1 MVMHIV
7 WCGRRQMGLRPF
19 RWDHLS
25 ACCVAFCGLP
35 ALMPAVSGAQ
45 AIRIEPPVRVS
56 PQDSGGH
63 FWAMGNTHSAPD
75 DPHSLITCGI
85 RIRSEPLAWDG
96 YLYSSSDGGLTWRVA
111 RIDSTLTDD
120 GDPDQ
125 VSETSCALGRHG
137 TMYMNTSVYGKW
149 HSNPFQ
155 LSHSTDGG
163 LTWSA
168 PLQRRGSYD
177 ATRSVVDNS
186 GGSFDGHLY
195 IFSNR
200 FDVGAD
206 PRSNPCY
213 PCYEPLLTSADG
225 GRSVQAAVTEKP
237 GKEYL
242 HPGWPSQAAVLND
255 GKVMAVHSA
264 LFVGSPDPAKRAGDA
279 QTPDQWGIDVVTSS
293 DGGRS
298 LDKPVTIRRWKR
310 DRNLATGNTAEPLGL
325 FDRVPTLAVDRSSGT
340 HRGRVYVGWRELN
353 NTDAIAR
360 IMLSWSDNSGKSWS
374 KPIRVDD
381 APRDRAAESVAQG
394 DRGTDPMVP
403 AIAVNKDGAVGLLWM
418 EQFAMPSW
426 RFSASLDGGATF
438 LPSKPVYATQ
448 ARDEAFR
455 TEWFNYYATAQ
466 DHPSEISSPDDRG
479 IRPLRKPGF
488 TLYTQFDQ
496 ESALTA
502 TTDGVFHA
510 MWITRDDG
518 ALWTTRIHVDG
529 KTATEPR
536 PSIEG
541 LTDVSKRVRLEARNF
556 HYDEVSARMSVDV
569 ILINTS
575 VGVPDRQPWMEAR
588 GTFDLPTS
596 GSSGRPLQAPL
607 VLRVTST
614 YSDVG
619 HLDLANFDGVDS
631 TGTPLVDWS
640 TALPSGGLA
649 PGARSA
655 ARRLEFNVRDLKPA
669 ASRDVFQ
676 VVNVA
681 AEVYS
686 K

>member
-1 MVMHIV
+1 MVNHTM
-7 WCGRRQMGLRPF
+7 WRSRQKGSRPF
-19 RWDHLS
+19 RWSHLS
-25 ACCVAFCGLP
+25 ACCVVFCGLL
-35 ALMPAVSGAQ
+35 ALTPTVSGAQ
-45 AIRIEPPVRVS
+45 AIKIESRVRVS

-63 FWAMGNTHSAPD
+63 TWAMGNTHSAPD

-85 RIRSEPLAWDG
+85 RIRSEPLSWDG

-111 RIDSTLTDD
+111 RIDSTVTDD
-120 GDPDQ
+120 GNPDQ
-125 VSETSCALGRHG
+125 VSETSCALGRRG

-149 HSNPFQ
+149 RSNPFQ
-155 LSHSTDGG
+155 LARSSDGG

-168 PLQRRGSYD
+168 PLQRRGWYD

-225 GRSVQAAVTEKP
+225 GRSVQAAVTERP
-237 GKEYL
+237 GKQYR
-242 HPGWPSQAAVLND
+242 HAGWPSQVAVLND
-255 GKVMAVHSA
+255 GKVMAVHSV
-264 LFVGSPDPAKRAGDA
+264 LFVDSADPAKQFGDA
-279 QTPDQWGIDVVTSS
+279 QTSLHWGVDAITSS

-298 LDKPVTIRRWKR
+298 VDKPVTIRRW
-310 DRNLATGNTAEPLGL
+310 DRNSATSGTAEPPGL
-325 FDRVPTLAVDRSSGT
+325 FDHVPTLAVDRSSET

-353 NTDAIAR
+353 NNDAIAR
-360 IMLSWSDNSGKSWS
+360 IMLSWSDDSGKSWS
-374 KPIRVDD
+374 KPIRADD
-381 APRDRAAESVAQG
+381 APRDSVTESATRG

-418 EQFAMPSW
+418 ERFALPTW
-426 RFSASLDGGATF
+426 RFSVSLDGGTTF
-438 LPSKPVYATQ
+438 LPSVPVYATY
-448 ARDEAFR
+448 ARDEPLR
-455 TEWFNYYATAQ
+455 TGWFNYYATAQ
-466 DHPSEISSPDDRG
+466 DHPSQIDSPDQAG
-479 IRPLRKPGF
+479 IRPSRKPGF

-518 ALWTTRIHVDG
+518 ALWTARIHVDG
-529 KTATEPR
+529 NTATEPR

-541 LTDVSKRVRLEARNF
+541 LTDVSKSVRLEARNF

-569 ILINTS
+569 VLVNTS
-575 VGVPDRQPWMEAR
+575 LGVPDRQPWMEAR
-588 GTFDLPTS
+588 ETFNMPTS
-596 GSSGRPLQAPL
+596 GSSSRPLQAPL
-607 VLRVTST
+607 VLRVTSM

-619 HLDLANFDGVDS
+619 HLDLVNFDGVDS
-631 TGTPLVDWS
+631 TGRPLVDWS
-640 TALPSGGLA
+640 KTLPSGGLA
-649 PGARSA
+649 PGARST
-655 ARRLEFNVRDLKPA
+655 ARRLEFNVRELKPA
-669 ASRDVFQ
+669 ASPDVFQ

>member
-1 MVMHIV
+1 VIRTK
-7 WCGRRQMGLRPF
+7 WRGPQKGLRAF
-19 RWDHLS
+19 RWSHS
-25 ACCVAFCGLP
+25 SGCCMAFCALL
-35 ALMPAVSGAQ
+35 ALMPAVSETQ
-45 AIRIEPPVRVS
+45 AIKIESPVRVS
-56 PQDSGGH
+56 PPDSGGH
-63 FWAMGNTHSAPD
+63 YWAMGNTHSAPD

-120 GDPDQ
+120 GRPDQ
-125 VSETSCALGRHG
+125 VSETSCALGRRG
-137 TMYMNTSVYGKW
+137 MMYMNTSVYGKW

-155 LSHSTDGG
+155 LAHSSDGG

-168 PLQRRGSYD
+168 PLQRRGWYD

-237 GKEYL
+237 GKQYR
-242 HPGWPSQAAVLND
+242 HAGWPSQVAMLND
-255 GKVMAVHSA
+255 GKVMAVHSV
-264 LFVGSPDPAKRAGDA
+264 LLVGSADPAGQVGDA
-279 QTPDQWGIDVVTSS
+279 RTSDHWGIDVISS
-293 DGGRS
+293 GDGGRS
-298 LDKPVTIRRWKR
+298 VGKPVAIRRW
-310 DRNLATGNTAEPLGL
+310 DWNSATANTAEPTGL
-325 FDRVPTLAVDRSSGT
+325 FDHVPTLAVDRSSGP
-340 HRGRVYVGWRELN
+340 HRGRVFVGWRERN
-353 NTDAIAR
+353 NADAIAR
-360 IMLSWSDNSGKSWS
+360 IMLSWSDDSGKTWS

-381 APRDRAAESVAQG
+381 APRDRVTVSGAQD

-418 EQFAMPSW
+418 ERFAMPTW

-438 LPSKPVYATQ
+438 LPSTPVYASH
-448 ARDEAFR
+448 ARYEALR

-466 DHPSEISSPDDRG
+466 DHPSEISSPG
-479 IRPLRKPGF
+479 HPEIRPSRRPGF

-518 ALWTTRIHVDG
+518 ALWTARIHVNG
-529 KTATEPR
+529 NAGTEPG
-536 PSIEG
+536 PSIGG
-541 LTDVSKRVRLEARNF
+541 LIDVSKRVRIEARNF
-556 HYDEVSARMSVDV
+556 HYDETSARMSVDLV
-569 ILINTS
+569 LLNAS
-575 VGVPDRQPWMEAR
+575 SGAPDRQPWLEDR
-588 GTFDLPTS
+588 GTFDPPAAGS
-596 GSSGRPLQAPL
+596 GGLPLQAPL
-607 VLRVTST
+607 ILRVTSL

-619 HLDLANFDGVDS
+619 HLDLVNFDGVDS
-631 TGTPLVDWS
+631 TGAPLLDWS
-640 TALPSGGLA
+640 DALPSGGLA
-649 PGARSA
+649 PGARSMV
-655 ARRLEFNVRDLKPA
+655 RRLELNVHDLKPA
-669 ASRDVFQ
+669 SRPNVFQ
-676 VVNVA
+676 VVNVS

>member
-1 MVMHIV
+1 MVKPTT
-7 WCGRRQMGLRPF
+7 WRDGQKRLRPLP
-19 RWDHLS
+19 WSHLR
-25 ACCVAFCGLP
+25 ACCVTCGLL
-35 ALMPAVSGAQ
+35 ALTPAVSGAQ
-45 AIRIEPPVRVS
+45 EIRIEPPVRVS

-63 FWAMGNTHSAPD
+63 TWAMGNTHSAPD
-75 DPHSLITCGI
+75 DPSSLITCGI
-85 RIRSEPLAWDG
+85 RIRSEPLSWDG
-96 YLYSSSDGGLTWRVA
+96 YLYSSADGGLTWRVA

-125 VSETSCALGRHG
+125 ISETSCALGRHG

-155 LSHSTDGG
+155 LAHSSDGG

-168 PLQRRGSYD
+168 PLQRRGWYD

-195 IFSNR
+195 VFSNR

-225 GRSVQAAVTEKP
+225 GASVQAAVTDRP
-237 GKEYL
+237 GKQYR
-242 HPGWPSQAAVLND
+242 HAGWPSQAAVLND
-255 GKVMAVHSA
+255 GKVMAVHSV
-264 LFVGSPDPAKRAGDA
+264 LFVGSADPVWHVGDA
-279 QTPDQWGIDVVTSS
+279 HSSAHMGIDVVTSS

-298 LDKPVTIRRWKR
+298 IDKPVTIRRW
-310 DRNLATGNTAEPLGL
+310 DWNSAAADTAGPRGL
-325 FDRVPTLAVDRSSGT
+325 FDYVPTLAVDRSSGT
-340 HRGRVYVGWRELN
+340 HRSRAYVCWRERN
-353 NTDAIAR
+353 DADATAR
-360 IMLSWSDNSGKSWS
+360 IMLSWSDDSGKTWS
-374 KPIRVDD
+374 KPNRVDD
-381 APRDRAAESVAQG
+381 APRNRVGESSAQR

-418 EQFAMPSW
+418 ERFAMPSW
-426 RFSASLDGGATF
+426 RFSVSLDGGATF
-438 LPSKPVYATQ
+438 LPSTSVYTTH

-466 DHPSEISSPDDRG
+466 DHPSEIHLSDDPA
-479 IRPLRKPGF
+479 IRPLPKPGF

-518 ALWTTRIHVDG
+518 ALWTARIHVAG
-529 KTATEPR
+529 RASTEQGL
-536 PSIEG
+536 SLEG
-541 LTDVSKRVRLEARNF
+541 LTDVSKRVRFEARNF
-556 HYDEVSARMSVDV
+556 HYDEPSARMSVDV
-569 ILINTS
+569 VLVNTS
-575 VGVPDRQPWMEAR
+575 LGVPDRQPWIEDR
-588 GTFDLPTS
+588 ETFKPSDS
-596 GSSGRPLQAPL
+596 ESSNGPLQAPL
-607 VLRVTST
+607 ILRVTST
-614 YSDVG
+614 YSDAG
-619 HLDLANFDGVDS
+619 HLDLVNFDGSDS

-640 TALPSGGLA
+640 KALPSGGLS
-649 PGARSA
+649 PGARSSP
-655 ARRLEFNVRDLKPA
+655 RRLEFKVSDLKPA
-669 ASRDVFQ
+669 ASPDVFQ
-676 VVNVA
+676 VVNVS

>member
-1 MVMHIV
+1 MVMRAI
-7 WCGRRQMGLRPF
+7 WRGWQKELRPF
-19 RWDHLS
+19 RRSHLNG
-25 ACCVAFCGLP
+25 CCVALFGLL
-35 ALMPAVSGAQ
+35 ALMFAVSEAQ
-45 AIRIEPPVRVS
+45 MIKIESPVRVS
-56 PQDSGGH
+56 PPDSGGH

-85 RIRSEPLAWDG
+85 RIRTEPLSWDG
-96 YLYSSSDGGLTWRVA
+96 YLYSSSDGGLTWRAA

-149 HSNPFQ
+149 RSNPFQ
-155 LSHSTDGG
+155 LAHSSDGG
-163 LTWSA
+163 FTWSA
-168 PLQRRGSYD
+168 PLQRRGWYD

-186 GGSFDGHLY
+186 GGSFDGRLY
-195 IFSNR
+195 IFSTR

-213 PCYEPLLTSADG
+213 PCYEPLLTSEDG

-237 GKEYL
+237 GKQYR
-242 HPGWPSQAAVLND
+242 HAGWPSQVAVLND
-255 GKVMAVHSA
+255 GKVMAVHSVS
-264 LFVGSPDPAKRAGDA
+264 FVDSADPARHVENA
-279 QTPDQWGIDVVTSS
+279 QTSNHWGIDVITSS

-298 LDKPVTIRRWKR
+298 VDKPVTIRRW
-310 DRNLATGNTAEPLGL
+310 DRNSATADTSEPPGL
-325 FDRVPTLAVDRSSGT
+325 FDRAPTLAVDRSSAT

-360 IMLSWSDNSGKSWS
+360 IMLSWSDDSGKNWS

-381 APRDRAAESVAQG
+381 APLDRVAESGAQG
-394 DRGTDPMVP
+394 DRGTDPMSP

-418 EQFAMPSW
+418 ERFAMPSW

-438 LPSKPVYATQ
+438 LPSKPVYATH

-455 TEWFNYYATAQ
+455 TGWLNNYATAQ
-466 DHPSEISSPDDRG
+466 DHPSEIDSQGDRG
-479 IRPLRKPGF
+479 IRPSHKPGF

-529 KTATEPR
+529 NTATEPG
-536 PSIEG
+536 PSIDG

-556 HYDEVSARMSVDV
+556 HYDEASARMSVDV
-569 ILINTS
+569 VLVNTS
-575 VGVPDRQPWMEAR
+575 LWVPDRQPWMEAR
-588 GTFDLPTS
+588 ETFNLPAS

-607 VLRVTST
+607 ILRVTSM

-619 HLDLANFDGVDS
+619 HVDLVNFDGVDS

-640 TALPSGGLA
+640 EALPSGGLG
-649 PGARSA
+649 PGARST
-655 ARRLEFNVRDLKPA
+655 ARRLEFDIRDLKPA
-669 ASRDVFQ
+669 ASPDVFQ
-676 VVNVA
+676 VVNVS